1 MHGDEKLSF
10 IHDLPLRES
19 TLITVPVHRRTSPY
33 HSPRSIFIEPKQS
46 WWRLT
51 TPSCVHRLL
60 SIFGEMHATLCG
72 QVAVV
77 TEYRQEGAMYGYK
90 YPSDASMVVAT
101 TFEIIGHNLFSSTMY

>member
-1 MHGDEKLSF
+1 MHDDEKLAF

-33 HSPRSIFIEPKQS
+33 HSPRSIFVEPKQS

-51 TPSCVHRLL
+51 TPSCVHRFL
-60 SIFGEMHATLCG
+60 SIFGEMHAILCG

-77 TEYRQEGAMYGYK
+77 TEYRQEGTMYGYK
-90 YPSDASMVVAT
+90 YPSDASMAVAT
-101 TFEIIGHNLFSSTMY
+101 TSEIIGRNLC